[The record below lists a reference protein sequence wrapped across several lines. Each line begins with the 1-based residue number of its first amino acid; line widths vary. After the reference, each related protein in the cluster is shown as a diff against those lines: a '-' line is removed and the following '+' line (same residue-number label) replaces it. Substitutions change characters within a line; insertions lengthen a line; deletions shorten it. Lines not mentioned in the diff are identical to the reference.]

1 MNTSSL
7 SSHLVLIFTAIIFAI
22 GFSYLVSGLS
32 WNLLIIALLG
42 TLPCLLLMYHTR
54 SIRTFE
60 SLAQHLENTDSN
72 YRDLP
77 IESLLADK
85 HLSVLRN
92 YFLSYARADQSM
104 DESSAE
110 FIHMSR
116 ELTASALSVSSNA
129 SSQKGAITS
138 SAAAVTE
145 LSQSVNDVALQIK
158 NAHEEI
164 EKSRAQ
170 TSNGIQQ
177 AQGATTKISHMV
189 SLSQQSESLVA
200 ELFALTEHVATMS
213 QIIVDISDQTNLLS
227 LNAAIEA
234 ARAGEHGRGFSVVA
248 DEVRNLSIRSRESA
262 NQITQS
268 IHDVH
273 TRMADV
279 TRMSRKVIDAAE
291 DNAKSID
298 SLESSLVL
306 IDKMVDEIAHNML
319 VIAQASGQQS
329 VATFE
334 ISENMES
341 LLERANN
348 NTLIAGET
356 VKIAEYLAEKAER
369 SRGHS
374 AQLAEV

>member
-1 MNTSSL
+1 
-7 SSHLVLIFTAIIFAI
+7 
-22 GFSYLVSGLS
+22 
-32 WNLLIIALLG
+32 
-42 TLPCLLLMYHTR
+42 
-54 SIRTFE
+54 
-60 SLAQHLENTDSN
+60 
-72 YRDLP
+72 
-77 IESLLADK
+77 
-85 HLSVLRN
+85 
-92 YFLSYARADQSM
+92 
-104 DESSAE
+104 
-110 FIHMSR
+110 
-116 ELTASALSVSSNA
+116 
-129 SSQKGAITS
+129 
-138 SAAAVTE
+138 
-145 LSQSVNDVALQIK
+145 K